1 MDAGAF
7 VVVGGTSGLGREV
20 AGQLVPDRRV
30 VVISDVEEEV
40 AATVRALGCDGMVCD
55 VSHYDRVQHTLK
67 EIVSRYGTIRGL
79 AHCAAVWA
87 GGPLEHFPH
96 EVIRRVIEV
105 NVLGA
110 AYVLKEAVSR
120 MLEQG
125 GGNIVYVGA
134 MAVQVPRPGIPLY
147 RATKNFGS
155 SLVDSLAQAHGR
167 NGIKIM
173 QLHPGPMPTR
183 LQERVGAKFLDDVY
197 ALPGQVAR
205 EVVRLL
211 TLRPDD
217 LYVSGHQVLRAD
229 GRW

>member
-1 MDAGAF
+1 MDARTF
-7 VVVGGTSGLGREV
+7 VVVGGTSGLGREIV
-20 AGQLVPDRRV
+20 RRLVPDHQV
-30 VVISDVEEEV
+30 VVIGDIEEEV
-40 AATVRALGCDGMVCD
+40 AATAAELGCDGMVCD
-55 VSHYDRVQHTLK
+55 VSHYERVQHTLK
-67 EIVSRYGTIRGL
+67 EIVSRYGTIHGL
-79 AHCAAVWA
+79 AHCAAMWA
-87 GGPLEHFPH
+87 GGSLQDFPH
-96 EVIRRVIEV
+96 EVIRRVVEV

-110 AYVLKEAVSR
+110 AYVLKEAVTR

-125 GGNIVYVGA
+125 GGNIVYIGA

-155 SLVDSLAQAHGR
+155 SLVESLAQAHGS

-197 ALPGQVAR
+197 ALPEQVAR
-205 EVVRLL
+205 EVIRLL
-211 TLRPDD
+211 ALGPDD
-217 LYVSGHQVLRAD
+217 LYVSGQQVLRAD